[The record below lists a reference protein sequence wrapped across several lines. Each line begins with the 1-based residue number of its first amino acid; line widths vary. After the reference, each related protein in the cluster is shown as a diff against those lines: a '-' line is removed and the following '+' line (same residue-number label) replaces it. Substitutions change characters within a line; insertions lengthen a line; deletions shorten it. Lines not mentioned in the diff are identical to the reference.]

1 MRYWVSAFVVA
12 VVTVGMLSVYAQQP
26 APADMVLTNGKII
39 TVDDQFSI
47 AQAVAIRGDRIV
59 AVGTNQNITRLA
71 GPNTRRIDLR
81 GAGLDRFMEPPGLRR
96 QQHQ

>member
-26 APADMVLTNGKII
+26 APADMILTNGKII

-71 GPNTRRIDLR
+71 
-81 GAGLDRFMEPPGLRR
+81 A
-96 QQHQ
+96 